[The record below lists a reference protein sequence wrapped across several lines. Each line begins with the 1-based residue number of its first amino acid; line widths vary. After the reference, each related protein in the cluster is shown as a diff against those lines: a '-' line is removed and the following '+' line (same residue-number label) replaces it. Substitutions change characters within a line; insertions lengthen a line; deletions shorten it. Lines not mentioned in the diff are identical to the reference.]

1 MSALDVGMD
10 SIRLFVFAAGADL
23 DLFAAAAAAASA
35 ETRFSER
42 RGGFQRRQMELKGAV
57 GGY

>member
-1 MSALDVGMD
+1 MD

-42 RGGFQRRQMELKGAV
+42 RGGVQRRQMELKGAV